1 MLAITEIIEHAS
13 QQGLEELS
21 EPEMGYILAE
31 IQYDLY
37 ACEPQMPNH
46 VLVNRAEAW
55 QKLRHNSTR
64 TDQIRRFASQLTN
77 LE

>member
-1 MLAITEIIEHAS
+1 MLAISEILQHAN

-37 ACEPQMPNH
+37 AREPQMPNH
-46 VLVNRAEAW
+46 VLTDRAEAW
-55 QKLRHNSTR
+55 QKLRHHSTR
-64 TDQIRRFASQLTN
+64 TDEIRRFASQLTD
-77 LE
+77 LG